1 MASISER
8 LDAMEAEIRKPRFR
22 ESTGMANEVN
32 YWVFDYPP
40 EKELEVRERMSIFT
54 ISAWQRR
61 KYILTSREA
70 HPEMKKSSAAWQ
82 NPSRMPNILAP
93 KYLYGLI
100 TNTLFLL
107 N

>member
-1 MASISER
+1 MDDGSWYGILRKGFNGGEIMASISER

-70 HPEMKKSSAAWQ
+70 HP
-82 NPSRMPNILAP
+82 
-93 KYLYGLI
+93 
-100 TNTLFLL
+100 
-107 N
+107 